1 MLLGWQE
8 EAGVQ
13 GPSAAAAPEAAGI
26 REPER
31 GAVQRAAAAAGFDAA
46 EFRAA
51 LRAFCRDQVPADIR
65 EAMVGHRYFSREQRI
80 RWQRLLQAR
89 GWFVGHWPKAHGG
102 QGWGPLQRFIFI
114 EELERAGTP
123 WLTHF
128 GTSFLGPVLCAYG
141 NEAQRARFLGP
152 IRDST
157 EWWCQGFSEPG
168 SGSDL
173 ASLKLRAERGESHY
187 RVNGQKTWTTMAQW
201 ADWIFCLVRTEAGGR
216 PQAGISFL
224 LVDLRSPGVTV
235 RPIATF
241 DGGEHVN
248 EVFFD
253 DVAVPLENRVGQE
266 GEGWAIAKFIVG
278 RERLLVTEIG
288 KAGHLLGELQAI
300 ASSLN
305 DGSHA
310 LADTAAFRRRAAE
323 LEVLY
328 RSLRATAYAAVLA
341 AEAGREHAIDASLL
355 KIRGSELQQ
364 AIHDAITDL
373 LARDGLAF
381 QTEGIGADIDGY
393 RHGDARLPGLL
404 HEHLHSR
411 AASIYGG
418 SNEIQRGIIAR
429 TELGV

>member
-1 MLLGWQE
+1 MFGDWADTGYSE
-8 EAGVQ
+8 T
-13 GPSAAAAPEAAGI
+13 
-26 REPER
+26 ER
-31 GAVQRAAAAAGFDAA
+31 GAVQRAAATAGFDAVR
-46 EFRAA
+46 FRAE

-65 EAMVGHRYFSREQRI
+65 RQIGKHQYFSREQRI
-80 RWQRLLQAR
+80 RWQRLLQAQ

-102 QGWGPLQRFIFI
+102 LGWGPLQRFIFI

-128 GTSFLGPVLCAYG
+128 GTSFLGPVLCAFG
-141 NEAQRARFLGP
+141 NDAQRARFLGP

-201 ADWIFCLVRTEAGGR
+201 ADWIFCLVRTQAGGR

-224 LVDLRSPGVTV
+224 LIDLNSPGVTV
-235 RPIATF
+235 RPIETC
-241 DGGEHVN
+241 DGVRHVN

-253 DVAVPLENRVGQE
+253 DVEVPLANLVGQE
-266 GEGWAIAKFIVG
+266 GEGWAIARFIVS

-288 KAGHLLGELQAI
+288 KAFHLLGELHAI
-300 ASSLN
+300 AATLKLGLH
-305 DGSHA
+305 DA
-310 LADTAAFRRRAAE
+310 AAFRRRAAE

-328 RSLRATAYAAVLA
+328 RTLRATAYAAVIA
-341 AEAGREHAIDASLL
+341 AEAGREHPIDASLL

-381 QTEGIGADIDGY
+381 QTEGIGADITGY
-393 RHGDARLPGLL
+393 RHGDPRLPGLL
-404 HEHLHSR
+404 QEHLHSR

-429 TELGV
+429 TELRI

>member
-1 MLLGWQE
+1 
-8 EAGVQ
+8 
-13 GPSAAAAPEAAGI
+13 
-26 REPER
+26 
-31 GAVQRAAAAAGFDAA
+31 
-46 EFRAA
+46 
-51 LRAFCRDQVPADIR
+51 
-65 EAMVGHRYFSREQRI
+65 
-80 RWQRLLQAR
+80 
-89 GWFVGHWPKAHGG
+89 
-102 QGWGPLQRFIFI
+102 LQRFIFI

-128 GTSFLGPVLCAYG
+128 GTSFLGPVLCAFG

-173 ASLKLRAERGESHY
+173 ASLKLRADRIGETSY

-201 ADWIFCLVRTEAGGR
+201 ADWIFCLVRTQAGGR
-216 PQAGISFL
+216 PQQGISFL
-224 LVDLRSPGVTV
+224 LIDLKSPGVTV
-235 RPIATF
+235 RPIETF
-241 DGGEHVN
+241 DGLHHVN

-253 DVAVPLENRVGQE
+253 DVEVPLENLVGKE
-266 GEGWAIAKFIVG
+266 GEGWAIAKFIVS

-288 KAGHLLGELQAI
+288 KAFHLLSELHTI
-300 ASSLN
+300 AASLKE
-305 DGSHA
+305 GSQR
-310 LADTAAFRRRAAE
+310 LSDTPAFRRRAAE

-328 RSLRATAYAAVLA
+328 RTLRATAYAAVLE

-364 AIHDAITDL
+364 AIHEAMTDL

-381 QTEGIGADIDGY
+381 QTEGIAADITGY
-393 RHGDARLPGLL
+393 QHGDTRLPGLL

-418 SNEIQRGIIAR
+418 SNEIQRGIIAK
-429 TELGV
+429 TALKA

>member
-1 MLLGWQE
+1 MFGD
-8 EAGVQ
+8 
-13 GPSAAAAPEAAGI
+13 SADRGRWEAAVF
-26 REPER
+26 EPER
-31 GAVQRAAAAAGFDAA
+31 SAVQRAAATAGFDAMQ
-46 EFRAA
+46 FRAE

-65 EAMVGHRYFSREQRI
+65 QQIGKHQYFSREQRI
-80 RWQRLLQAR
+80 RWQRLLQAQ

-102 QGWGPLQRFIFI
+102 QGWGQLQRFIFI

-128 GTSFLGPVLCAYG
+128 GTSFLGPVLCAFG
-141 NEAQRARFLGP
+141 NDAQRARFLGP
-152 IRDST
+152 IRDSE

-201 ADWIFCLVRTEAGGR
+201 ADWIFCLVRTQASGR

-224 LVDLRSPGVTV
+224 LIDLKSPGVTV
-235 RPIATF
+235 RPIETF
-241 DGGEHVN
+241 DGGQHVN

-253 DVAVPLENRVGQE
+253 DVEVPLANLVGQE
-266 GEGWAIAKFIVG
+266 GEGWAIAKFVVS

-288 KAGHLLGELQAI
+288 KAFHLLGELHAI
-300 ASSLN
+300 AATMKL
-305 DGSHA
+305 G
-310 LADTAAFRRRAAE
+310 LGDTATFRRRAAE
-323 LEVLY
+323 LEVQY
-328 RSLRATAYAAVLA
+328 RSLRATAYAAVIE
-341 AEAGREHAIDASLL
+341 AEAGREHPIDASLL

-364 AIHDAITDL
+364 AIFDAITDL
-373 LARDGLAF
+373 LARNGLAF
-381 QTEGIGADIDGY
+381 QIEGIAADIVGY
-393 RHGDARLPGLL
+393 RHGDPRLPGLL

-418 SNEIQRGIIAR
+418 SNEIQRGIIAK
-429 TELGV
+429 TELRV

>member
-1 MLLGWQE
+1 MSGNWADAE
-8 EAGVQ
+8 CR
-13 GPSAAAAPEAAGI
+13 AAAI
-26 REPER
+26 LEPES
-31 GAVQRAAAAAGFDAA
+31 GSVQRAAAAAGFDAA
-46 EFRAA
+46 RFRAEV
-51 LRAFCRDQVPADIR
+51 RAFCRDRVPDDIR
-65 EAMVGHRYFSREQRI
+65 ERIDKHQYFGREQRI
-80 RWQRLLQAR
+80 RWQRLLQAQ

-102 QGWGPLQRFIFI
+102 QGWGPLQRFIFV

-128 GTSFLGPVLCAYG
+128 GTSFLGPVLCAFG
-141 NEAQRARFLGP
+141 NDEQRARFLGP
-152 IRDST
+152 IRDSE

-173 ASLKLRAERGESHY
+173 ASLKLRAERGASHY

-201 ADWIFCLVRTEAGGR
+201 ADWIFCLVRTQAGGK

-224 LVDLRSPGVTV
+224 LIDLKSPGVTV
-235 RPIATF
+235 RPIETF
-241 DGGEHVN
+241 DGGQHVN

-253 DVAVPLENRVGQE
+253 DVEVPVENLVGQE
-266 GEGWAIAKFIVG
+266 GEGWTIAKFIVG

-288 KAGHLLGELQAI
+288 KAFHLLGEMHGI
-300 ASSLN
+300 AATLKDN
-305 DGSHA
+305 RRKLG
-310 LADTAAFRRRAAE
+310 DTVAFRRRAAE

-328 RSLRATAYAAVLA
+328 RTLRATAYAAVLA

-364 AIHDAITDL
+364 AIHDAITEL
-373 LARDGLAF
+373 LARGGLAF
-381 QTEGIGADIDGY
+381 QTAGIGADISGY
-393 RHGDARLPGLL
+393 RHGEPRLPGLL

>member
-1 MLLGWQE
+1 MFGDWADTGYSE
-8 EAGVQ
+8 K
-13 GPSAAAAPEAAGI
+13 
-26 REPER
+26 ER
-31 GAVQRAAAAAGFDAA
+31 GVVQRAAAAAGFDAL
-46 EFRAA
+46 EFRAE
-51 LRAFCRDQVPADIR
+51 LRTFCRDQVPADIR
-65 EAMVGHRYFSREQRI
+65 EQIGKHQYFSREQRI
-80 RWQRLLQAR
+80 RWQRLLQAQ

-102 QGWGPLQRFIFI
+102 LGWGPLQRFIFI

-128 GTSFLGPVLCAYG
+128 GTSFLGPVLCAFG
-141 NEAQRARFLGP
+141 NDAQRARFLGP

-201 ADWIFCLVRTEAGGR
+201 ADWIFCLFRTQAGGR

-224 LVDLRSPGVTV
+224 LIDLNSPGVTV
-235 RPIATF
+235 RPIETY
-241 DGGEHVN
+241 DGVRHVN

-253 DVAVPLENRVGQE
+253 DVEVPLANLVGQE
-266 GEGWAIAKFIVG
+266 GEGWAIARFIVS

-288 KAGHLLGELQAI
+288 KAFHLLGELHAI
-300 ASSLN
+300 AATLKRGLH
-305 DGSHA
+305 DA
-310 LADTAAFRRRAAE
+310 AAFRRRAAE

-328 RSLRATAYAAVLA
+328 RTLRATAYAAVIA
-341 AEAGREHAIDASLL
+341 AEAGREHPIDASLL

-381 QTEGIGADIDGY
+381 QTEGIGADITSY
-393 RHGDARLPGLL
+393 RHGDPRLPGLL

-429 TELGV
+429 TELRI

>member
-1 MLLGWQE
+1 MFGESATAAQ
-8 EAGVQ
+8 AG
-13 GPSAAAAPEAAGI
+13 PAFS
-26 REPER
+26 EPESS
-31 GAVQRAAAAAGFDAA
+31 AVQRAAVAAGFDAA
-46 EFRAA
+46 RFRAE
-51 LRAFCRDQVPADIR
+51 LRAFCRQQVPADIR
-65 EAMVGHRYFSREQRI
+65 ARMRQHQYFTRGQRI
-80 RWQRLLQAR
+80 RWQQLLQSR

-102 QGWGPLQRFIFI
+102 QGWGPLQRFIFV

-128 GTSFLGPVLCAYG
+128 GTSFLGPVLCAFG
-141 NEAQRARFLGP
+141 NDAQRARFLGP

-173 ASLKLRAERGESHY
+173 ASLKLRAERSGGHY

-201 ADWIFCLVRTEAGGR
+201 ADWIFCLVRTQAGGK
-216 PQAGISFL
+216 PQQGISFL
-224 LVDLRSPGVTV
+224 LIDLKSPGVTV
-235 RPIATF
+235 RPIETF
-241 DGGEHVN
+241 DGGQHVN

-253 DVAVPLENRVGQE
+253 DVEVPAGHLVGQE
-266 GEGWAIAKFIVG
+266 GDGWTIAKFIVG

-288 KAGHLLGELQAI
+288 KAWHLLGVLQSI
-300 ASSLN
+300 AAGRREGPRRVSDS
-305 DGSHA
+305 
-310 LADTAAFRRRAAE
+310 AAFRRRAAE
-323 LEVLY
+323 LEVQY
-328 RSLRATAYAAVLA
+328 HCLRATAYAAVLE
-341 AEAGREHAIDASLL
+341 AEAGREHPVDASLL

-381 QTEGIGADIDGY
+381 QIEGLGGDLEGY
-393 RHGDARLPGLL
+393 RHGDPRLPGLL

-418 SNEIQRGIIAR
+418 SNEIQRGIIAK
-429 TELGV
+429 TALHV

>member
-1 MLLGWQE
+1 MAEALHAATPVQE
-8 EAGVQ
+8 L
-13 GPSAAAAPEAAGI
+13 
-26 REPER
+26 ER
-31 GAVQRAAAAAGFDAA
+31 AAVQRAAAAAGFDAA
-46 EFRAA
+46 QFRAE

-65 EAMVGHRYFSREQRI
+65 MRMRQHQYFTREQRI
-80 RWQRLLQAR
+80 RWQQLLQTR
-89 GWFVGHWPKAHGG
+89 GWFVGHWPRAHGG
-102 QGWGPLQRFIFI
+102 QGWGPLQRFVFV

-128 GTSFLGPVLCAYG
+128 GTSFLGPVLCAFG

-173 ASLKLRAERGESHY
+173 ASLKLRAERSGDHY

-201 ADWIFCLVRTEAGGR
+201 ADWIFCLVRTQAHGK
-216 PQAGISFL
+216 PQQGISFL
-224 LVDLRSPGVTV
+224 LIDLKSPGVTV
-235 RPIATF
+235 RPIETF
-241 DGGEHVN
+241 DGGQHVN

-253 DVAVPLENRVGQE
+253 DVEVPVGQLVGQE
-266 GEGWAIAKFIVG
+266 GDGWTIAKFIVG

-288 KAGHLLGELQAI
+288 KAWHLLGVLHSL
-300 ASSLN
+300 ASARRE
-305 DGSHA
+305 GA
-310 LADTAAFRRRAAE
+310 RTVRDTAAFRRRAAE
-323 LEVLY
+323 LEVQY
-328 RSLRATAYAAVLA
+328 DSLRATAYAAVLE
-341 AEAGREHAIDASLL
+341 AEAGREHPVDASLL

-381 QTEGIGADIDGY
+381 QIEGLSDDIDGY
-393 RHGDARLPGLL
+393 RHGDPRLPGLL

-418 SNEIQRGIIAR
+418 SNEIQRGIIAKTALR
-429 TELGV
+429 V

>member
-1 MLLGWQE
+1 MAATLHAATPAQE
-8 EAGVQ
+8 A
-13 GPSAAAAPEAAGI
+13 
-26 REPER
+26 ER
-31 GAVQRAAAAAGFDAA
+31 AAVQRAAAAAGFDAA
-46 EFRAA
+46 QFRAE

-65 EAMVGHRYFSREQRI
+65 TRMRQHQYFTREQRI
-80 RWQRLLQAR
+80 RWQQLLQTR

-102 QGWGPLQRFIFI
+102 QGWGPLQRFIFV

-128 GTSFLGPVLCAYG
+128 GTSFLGPVLCAFG
-141 NEAQRARFLGP
+141 NDAQRARFLGP

-173 ASLKLRAERGESHY
+173 ASLKLRAERSGPHY

-201 ADWIFCLVRTEAGGR
+201 ADWIFCLVRTEAGGK
-216 PQAGISFL
+216 PQQGISFL
-224 LVDLRSPGVTV
+224 LIDLKSPGVTV
-235 RPIATF
+235 RPIDTF
-241 DGGEHVN
+241 DGGQHVN

-253 DVAVPLENRVGQE
+253 DVEVPVEHLVGQE
-266 GEGWAIAKFIVG
+266 GDGWTIAKFIVG

-288 KAGHLLGELQAI
+288 KAWHLLGVLHSL
-300 ASSLN
+300 ASARREGTRKLS
-305 DGSHA
+305 
-310 LADTAAFRRRAAE
+310 DTAAFRRRAAE
-323 LEVLY
+323 LDVQY
-328 RSLRATAYAAVLA
+328 DSLRATAYAAVLE
-341 AEAGREHAIDASLL
+341 AEAGREHPVDASLL

-381 QTEGIGADIDGY
+381 QIEGLHDDIDGY

-404 HEHLHSR
+404 HEHLHCR

-418 SNEIQRGIIAR
+418 SNEIQRGIIAK
-429 TELGV
+429 TALHV